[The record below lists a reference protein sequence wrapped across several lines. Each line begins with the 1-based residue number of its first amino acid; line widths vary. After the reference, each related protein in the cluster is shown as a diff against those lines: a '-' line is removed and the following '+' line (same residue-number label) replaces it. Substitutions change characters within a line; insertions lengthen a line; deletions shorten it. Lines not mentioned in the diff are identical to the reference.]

1 MGGSD
6 WQLLAIVQKWEI
18 FLIEKYNRRLC
29 VVLACLFTMGNI
41 PSYFHVSVHCN
52 TDHSLIQR
60 KMQTINYSLFSSNKW
75 FLSSVPQQF
84 RVSVWQSVRYF
95 FIFYWLRTEERHWD
109 TAQGL
114 ASVSWLMTGHISW
127 DFTIYYFMKTTIYHV
142 DMPGLLSVDIF
153 QHQLISLVT
162 CSGPGRFI
170 TYEICVSV

>member
-1 MGGSD
+1 MGVADFLQDFGKTSRKIFLAWFASKLVIHCLGCICIPHGSGRLRLATIGNCAEMRNISD
-6 WQLLAIVQKWEI
+6 WEI
-18 FLIEKYNRRLC
+18 QQEAQWGLC

-75 FLSSVPQQF
+75 FLSSVQQQV

-109 TAQGL
+109 IETL
-114 ASVSWLMTGHISW
+114 LRASPVWA
-127 DFTIYYFMKTTIYHV
+127 D
-142 DMPGLLSVDIF
+142 
-153 QHQLISLVT
+153 
-162 CSGPGRFI
+162 
-170 TYEICVSV
+170 